1 MAMGGGGS
9 TKEAVPYINMTP
21 MIDILLVLLII
32 FMVISPKKPHR
43 FESRIPERPPENMPE
58 QPPDPLAL
66 LVTIPMDGETYKLNT
81 EELSGL
87 KSLGERLFKAL
98 DGRPADRKAVFIKAP
113 RALNYGQV
121 VKVIDVVKSV
131 GGEPIGLQIEGLDER
146 GWLDYIKP
154 Q

>member
-1 MAMGGGGS
+1 MAMGGGAS

-121 VKVIDVVKSV
+121 VKVIDVVKQV

-146 GWLDYIKP
+146 
-154 Q
+154 

>member
-1 MAMGGGGS
+1 MAMGGGAS

-66 LVTIPMDGETYKLNT
+66 LVTIPMDGESFKLNQD
-81 EELSGL
+81 ELSGL
-87 KSLGERLFKAL
+87 KALGERLFKAL

-146 GWLDYIKP
+146 
-154 Q
+154 

>member
-1 MAMGGGGS
+1 MAMGGGAS

-66 LVTIPMDGETYKLNT
+66 LVTIPMDGESFKLNT

-87 KSLGERLFKAL
+87 KALGERLFKAL

-121 VKVIDVVKSV
+121 VKVIDVVKQV

-146 GWLDYIKP
+146 
-154 Q
+154 